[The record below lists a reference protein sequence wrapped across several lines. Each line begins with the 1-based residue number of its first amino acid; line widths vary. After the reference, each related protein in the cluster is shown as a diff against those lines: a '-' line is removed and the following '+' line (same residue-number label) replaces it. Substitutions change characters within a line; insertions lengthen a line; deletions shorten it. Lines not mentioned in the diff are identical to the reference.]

1 MISSLSEKSEMG
13 VNGQLLQQTLGV
25 IMNGRQS
32 HRSNIQQGG
41 NGAGIWRPKK
51 KEGKYKSTWLVNII
65 MCASCNHPFKCR
77 YRRGVLTD
85 GSPRG
90 QRRHEDLELDGN
102 RSKVTTPLLKRV
114 LGVVTVVFVFLLLL
128 DMTKSEQHQCSGNVT
143 D

>member
-51 KEGKYKSTWLVNII
+51 GGEIQIDVAGKYN
-65 MCASCNHPFKCR
+65 
-77 YRRGVLTD
+77 
-85 GSPRG
+85 
-90 QRRHEDLELDGN
+90 
-102 RSKVTTPLLKRV
+102 
-114 LGVVTVVFVFLLLL
+114 
-128 DMTKSEQHQCSGNVT
+128 NVRLM
-143 D
+143 